1 MTTTNN
7 IKEGLFGLCQEFV
20 DSRLKAIQKTIDEIQ
35 ESLTSET
42 KSSAG
47 DKHETGRAMLQLER
61 EKAGQQLSEIQK
73 LNQLLSKIDVS
84 KTSQTIGLGS
94 LIYTTQANYF
104 ITISAGELKVN
115 NQSFYA
121 ISANTPI
128 AKLLLGKQKKDLIVF
143 RDQEFEI
150 IEVN

>member
-1 MTTTNN
+1 MNN
-7 IKEGLFGLCQEFV
+7 LKQELYIQCQAFV
-20 DSRLKAIQKTIDEIQ
+20 DTRLQTIQKTIDEIQ

-47 DKHETGRAMLQLER
+47 DKHETGRAMLQIER
-61 EKAGQQLSEIQK
+61 EKAGHQLAEIQK

-84 KTSQTIGLGS
+84 KSSQTIALGS
-94 LIYTTQANYF
+94 VIFTSQANYF
-104 ITISAGELKVN
+104 IALSAGEIKAE

-128 AKLLLGKQKKDLIVF
+128 ASLLMGKQKDDQIKF
-143 RDQEFEI
+143 RDQEFKI
-150 IEVN
+150 TEVI

>member
-1 MTTTNN
+1 MILKNN
-7 IKEGLFGLCQEFV
+7 LKEELFNQCQNFV
-20 DSRLKAIQKTIDEIQ
+20 DNRLKAIQKTIDEIQ
-35 ESLTSET
+35 ESLASET

-61 EKAGQQLSEIQK
+61 EKAGHQLAEIQK
-73 LNQLLSKIDVS
+73 LNQLLSKIDLS
-84 KTSQTIGLGS
+84 KTSKIIGLGS
-94 LIYTTQANYF
+94 VVFTTRANYF
-104 ITISAGELKVN
+104 IALSAGEMKAC

-128 AKLLLGKQKKDLIVF
+128 AKTLIGKEAKNQIQF

-150 IEVN
+150 IKVI

>member
-1 MTTTNN
+1 MTKNS
-7 IKEGLFGLCQEFV
+7 IKNDLYSQCQAFV
-20 DSRLKAIQKTIDEIQ
+20 DCRLKAIQKTIDEIQ

-61 EKAGQQLSEIQK
+61 EKAGQQLAEIQK
-73 LNQLLSKIDVS
+73 LNQLLPKIDVS
-84 KTSQTIGLGS
+84 NNSEIIGLGS
-94 LIYTTQANYF
+94 LVYTSQANYF
-104 ITISAGELKVN
+104 IAISAGELKVN

-128 AKLLLGKQKKDLIVF
+128 AKLLLRKLKDDEIIF
-143 RDQEFEI
+143 RDQEFKI
-150 IEVN
+150 IKIL

>member
-7 IKEGLFGLCQEFV
+7 LKQELYIQCQAFV
-20 DSRLKAIQKTIDEIQ
+20 NDRLKVIQKTIDEIQ
-35 ESLTSET
+35 ESLTAET

-61 EKAGQQLSEIQK
+61 EKVGHQLSEIQK

-84 KTSQTIGLGS
+84 KISQIIGLGS
-94 LIYTTQANYF
+94 IVFTTQANYF
-104 ITISAGELKVN
+104 IIVSAGELKVDD
-115 NQSFYA
+115 QSFYA

-128 AKLLLGKQKKDLIVF
+128 SKLLLGQQKGNQITF
-143 RDQEFEI
+143 RDQDFEI
-150 IEVN
+150 IEVI